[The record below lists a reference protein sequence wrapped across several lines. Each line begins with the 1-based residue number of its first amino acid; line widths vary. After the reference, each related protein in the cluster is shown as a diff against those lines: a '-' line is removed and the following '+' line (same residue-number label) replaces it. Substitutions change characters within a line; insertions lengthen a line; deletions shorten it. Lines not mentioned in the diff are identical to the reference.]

1 MNNKDFINA
10 MATHTDLPTKT
21 IQKLTTSIIN
31 HLAEKLDDETTL
43 SIQGFGSFEVKKK
56 TERIMV
62 NPISK
67 QRRLIPP
74 KLVLTFKPSTV
85 LKEKMQ

>member
-1 MNNKDFINA
+1 MNNKDFISA
-10 MATHTDLPTKT
+10 LATHTALPSKT
-21 IQKLTTSIIN
+21 VQKLATALVN
-31 HLAEKLDDETTL
+31 KLAEKLDDETTL
-43 SIQGFGSFEVKKK
+43 SVQGFGTFEVKKK
-56 TERIMV
+56 TERITV
-62 NPISK
+62 NPMTK